1 MQDHEEERDR
11 PLAYKRFASAGHRRH
26 DLVLRPS
33 AGCNAVRLRCVSPAL
48 IVVGGVL
55 QVVGYAITALD
66 LRQTRR
72 RLRADLVPFPGY
84 QSVDFSRTTDSASVP
99 PPTLDERITTVEREV
114 GAIAH
119 RLQTSE
125 DEAVTRR
132 LRDEA
137 ASALASQRPWRDFA
151 AREPM
156 EWASVALFT
165 VGVAASVLG
174 ALA

>member
-1 MQDHEEERDR
+1 
-11 PLAYKRFASAGHRRH
+11 
-26 DLVLRPS
+26 
-33 AGCNAVRLRCVSPAL
+33 
-48 IVVGGVL
+48 
-55 QVVGYAITALD
+55 
-66 LRQTRR
+66 
-72 RLRADLVPFPGY
+72 VPFPGY
-84 QSVDFSRTTDSASVP
+84 QAVEFSRTTDSASVR
-99 PPTLDERITTVEREV
+99 PPTLDERLTTVEREV
-114 GAIAH
+114 SAVAH

-137 ASALASQRPWRDFA
+137 ASALASQRPWRDFR

-174 ALA
+174 ATV

>member
-1 MQDHEEERDR
+1 M
-11 PLAYKRFASAGHRRH
+11 SA
-26 DLVLRPS
+26 
-33 AGCNAVRLRCVSPAL
+33 AL

-55 QVVGYAITALD
+55 QVVGYSITALD

-72 RLRADLVPFPGY
+72 RLRADLVPSPGY
-84 QSVDFSRTTDSASVP
+84 QAVDFSRTTDSASVR
-99 PPTLDERITTVEREV
+99 PPTFDERLTTVEREV

-125 DEAVTRR
+125 DEAVARR

-137 ASALASQRPWRDFA
+137 ASALASQRPWRDFR

-174 ALA
+174 ALV